1 MTTWTDLARATNAA
15 GDEIL
20 LRQRDTL
27 FEIRYNGIELMSNLN
42 HQSEAVLA
50 ERPLRLLG
58 RRPREVLIAG
68 LGMGFTL
75 RAALDLLAPNARV
88 TLCELV
94 PEIVAWNHG
103 RLSHLAGHP
112 LTDPRV
118 SVEIADVTAVLA
130 RNPGRF
136 DAILMDTD
144 NGPDILVRETN
155 SAIYGDTGL
164 SRSRDALALGGIA
177 AFWSA
182 SVAPDFEARLTRQ
195 GWPWR
200 RDDIALVPGR
210 VDAMHHI
217 YFASD
222 DAAALGLKKAA

>member
-1 MTTWTDLARATNAA
+1 MTLWEDLARATNAA

-20 LRQRDTL
+20 LRQRGTIY
-27 FEIRYNGIELMSNLN
+27 EIRYNGIELMSNLN
-42 HQSEAVLA
+42 HQSESVLA
-50 ERPLRLLG
+50 ERALRLFG
-58 RRPREVLIAG
+58 RRPREVLIGG

-75 RAALDLLAPNARV
+75 RAALNLLGPNARV
-88 TLCELV
+88 TVCELV
-94 PEIVAWNHG
+94 PEIVTWNHG

-112 LTDPRV
+112 LSDPRV
-118 SVEIADVTAVLA
+118 SIEIGDVTAVLA

-136 DAILMDTD
+136 DVILMDTD

-155 SAIYGDTGL
+155 GAIYAESGL
-164 SRSRDALALGGIA
+164 SRSRDALTKGGIA

-182 SVAPDFEARLTRQ
+182 EIAPAFEARLSRQ
-195 GWPWR
+195 AWPWR
-200 RDDIALVPGR
+200 RDDIALIPGR
-210 VDAMHHI
+210 VNALHHI